1 MIDNPG
7 IVLLVVAGLAAAVVL
22 LRRHR
27 ATTPDSIRVLGRT
40 ALHKSAVVAII
51 AVGEQRLLVGAGE
64 KGVHLITELDPAGDH
79 RQHSDLSAV
88 VSLPASTTSA
98 DTDVGRD
105 APVVSTS
112 TTDDTDLDGALAA
125 LVARSRPSPT
135 IAGPRNGLVDRLR
148 ELTVRTPSEGRPFR
162 VPLRR

>member
-7 IVLLVVAGLAAAVVL
+7 IVLLIVAGLAVALVL

-27 ATTPDSIRVLGRT
+27 AATPDNIRVLGRT
-40 ALHKSAVVAII
+40 ALHKNAVVAVI

-64 KGVHLITELDPAGDH
+64 KGVHLIAELDPAGDH
-79 RQHSDLSAV
+79 DHSDLSAV
-88 VSLPASTTSA
+88 VSLPASTTTA
-98 DTDVGRD
+98 DHDGGRD
-105 APVVSTS
+105 AAVAS
-112 TTDDTDLDGALAA
+112 TTTTDGTDLDDALAA
-125 LVARSRPSPT
+125 LAARSRPTPST
-135 IAGPRNGLVDRLR
+135 AGPRIGLVDRLR

>member
-7 IVLLVVAGLAAAVVL
+7 IVLLVVAGLVTALVL

-27 ATTPDSIRVLGRT
+27 AATPDGIRVLGRT

-64 KGVHLITELDPAGDH
+64 KGVHLIAELDPAGDH
-79 RQHSDLSAV
+79 RQHTDLSAV
-88 VSLPASTTSA
+88 VTLPASTTCA
-98 DTDVGRD
+98 DADVGRD
-105 APVVSTS
+105 ASVDSAS
-112 TTDDTDLDGALAA
+112 TTNDTDLDGALSA
-125 LVARSRPSPT
+125 LVDRRRSTPVT
-135 IAGPRNGLVDRLR
+135 VGPRIGLVDRLR
-148 ELTVRTPSEGRPFR
+148 ERTVRTPPEGRPFR